1 MKPARSRDRF
11 QIDSTLDARDAE
23 MLRLELVWIARRHG
37 VELEDFRAK
46 PVTRRLT
53 RSTDRRT

>member
-1 MKPARSRDRF
+1 MKPAKSRDRF
-11 QIDSTLDARDAE
+11 QIDSALDARDAE

-37 VELEDFRAK
+37 VELEDFHAK
-46 PVTRRLT
+46 PVIRRVA